1 MKRGLSRSLTD
12 SPLRR
17 SGHIEGPDCTDSQ
30 ADSPGCPDLQQ
41 DGGLHRGGPT
51 TSPAWLSGSR
61 ATSSGTASRSPA
73 SRARG
78 RWRDRLFTWLLYFR
92 AVHTVLA
99 FEKWSGRRDLNPRPL
114 DPQSSALPSWATS
127 RCATRTDPPNPAGF
141 HTLAQPRGAWGH
153 RRRRADVAAPAS
165 RGRASAVLRP
175 RHSPPRSCARG
186 TYPRGPAHGGTHL
199 RCPAH
204 GGTHLR
210 WPASARG
217 GVIRDK
223 PPLNAYA
230 DTRGEATASREP
242 ATRVNSFYGDP
253 AAQPAAQPP
262 RRKPRRNGVR

>member
-114 DPQSSALPSWATS
+114 DPQDGGVGVFAAQHG
-127 RCATRTDPPNPAGF
+127 RTGIA
-141 HTLAQPRGAWGH
+141 
-153 RRRRADVAAPAS
+153 RRSVTCGLS
-165 RGRASAVLRP
+165 GRACNVWSPNGPQAARALAGLRGQRPIAWLSVIDRGIP
-175 RHSPPRSCARG
+175 RNDCSIGHARG
-186 TYPRGPAHGGTHL
+186 TARRSP
-199 RCPAH
+199 CPLCVS
-204 GGTHLR
+204 TR
-210 WPASARG
+210 PPP
-217 GVIRDK
+217 GV
-223 PPLNAYA
+223 
-230 DTRGEATASREP
+230 SR
-242 ATRVNSFYGDP
+242 SS
-253 AAQPAAQPP
+253 
-262 RRKPRRNGVR
+262 